1 MSDEFE
7 NNFHQAN
14 DQDIIDVDAREQNAE
29 QSAKE
34 QSTYSYENYS
44 KPSSSEYSG
53 PDYASGSAS
62 SNASDSTNSQATGS
76 SFSNEGNGTYRYS
89 GTSDHE
95 YYHASPES
103 DGGSGRGPSGHG
115 GGGRK
120 KGPVI
125 LAAVLVVT
133 FLACACAGV
142 WGVKTYLG
150 NTTAAV
156 ASSSE
161 AIESKDGE
169 ENKENEADVK
179 SSESTETQDSE
190 KTESAESTET
200 NNGEVTTEVVASSG
214 LILSDAEAPA
224 TEISKT
230 VEKVMPSV
238 VSVYNNY
245 TQKTQYFGQTYT
257 SAAESTGSGI
267 IVGKTDTELL
277 IVSNNHVV
285 EGADSLKVQFI
296 DGTNASA
303 DIKGT
308 DSSADLAVIAVQ
320 LTDVSADTQKSISV
334 ATLNASGKTKVGE
347 DVIAIGNALGYGQS
361 VTTGI
366 VSAVDREI
374 AQEDGITGTFIQT
387 DAAINPGNSG
397 GALLN
402 ANGEVIGIN
411 SSKIGGSSVEGMGFA
426 IPISKA
432 LPIIEELM
440 SQDTK
445 VKVAED
451 EQGTLGISGVSV
463 TSDVASAYGMPQGV
477 YVAQILDGGGAAS
490 SELQKGDIITSIGG
504 VSISSMEMLQKQLQY
519 YAAGTTVTLN
529 VQRQDGSGAYADVQ
543 VEVTLGTKASLQQA
557 SEKQN
562 DQTQQNGSQE
572 QQGAQSPN
580 SESNSERGN
589 SGYGSMFPFGF

>member
-14 DQDIIDVDAREQNAE
+14 DQDIIDVDAREQDAE

-44 KPSSSEYSG
+44 NPSSSEYSG

-103 DGGSGRGPSGHG
+103 GGGSGRGPSGH

-477 YVAQILDGGGAAS
+477 YVAQILDGGGAAT

-562 DQTQQNGSQE
+562 EQTQQNGSQE
-572 QQGAQSPN
+572 QQGAQSPD
-580 SESNSERGN
+580 SESDSERGN